1 MRSRISRFAAA
12 VMFTAA
18 LFGSQPGLVTA
29 DCDGPIPSFRDALST
44 AKRIVIGDVVA
55 VHGGGQVEPGPGG
68 RSTRFTL
75 RVRFVPRGSALAEMV
90 IRDLP
95 TQPCAPIVEARIGD
109 RIALALEATDYS
121 PPTQVNSVAWIE
133 GVPPWEVETMA
144 VPRPPRTRGISADPT
159 YRRSPGLLTR
169 RMPAITPRRP
179 SYLSLIL
186 RRLRV
191 LPSTPKSTM

>member
-1 MRSRISRFAAA
+1 
-12 VMFTAA
+12 MFTAA

-75 RVRFVPRGSALAEMV
+75 RVRFVARGSALAEMV

-109 RIALALEATDYS
+109 RIALALDATDYS

-133 GVPPWEVETMA
+133 GAPPWEVETITVAEIFRLLGQA
-144 VPRPPRTRGISADPT
+144 VPDTSTAT
-159 YRRSPGLLTR
+159 PG
-169 RMPAITPRRP
+169 A
-179 SYLSLIL
+179 
-186 RRLRV
+186 
-191 LPSTPKSTM
+191 STPPSLPADGWLLAAALVGMLVGWWRTGRRASRS